1 MCECICVYKMC
12 NVRVE
17 PVHKINGEK
26 HEETN
31 YDNYAFIAAYLSEK
45 QANRHLHEAKTREQ

>member
-1 MCECICVYKMC
+1 MC